1 MKLQRADVAG
11 VKKAV
16 DANRGRRVR
25 VRANKGRHKFSV
37 AEGVICESYPNI
49 FTVKL
54 NAKGNLAERLVS
66 YSYIDVL
73 TNDVQIVLCK

>member
-1 MKLQRADVAG
+1 LQRADIAG

-25 VRANKGRHKFSV
+25 VRANKGRHKYAV

-49 FTVKL
+49 FTIRL
-54 NAKGNLAERLVS
+54 NAEGNLAERLVS
-66 YSYIDVL
+66 YSYTDLL